1 MEGVVTTSLMNVAVE
16 GVVGWGSGGSGQH
29 FEDGV
34 VVWWGVVKWM
44 NTLSKLN
51 ASDTSQHLH
60 KVFFGESLQLAVT
73 RHCYSY
79 YSYCEYYHLT
89 PNMSPWLDLCCVQT
103 IHSP

>member
-1 MEGVVTTSLMNVAVE
+1 M
-16 GVVGWGSGGSGQH
+16 
-29 FEDGV
+29 
-34 VVWWGVVKWM
+34 KWM

-60 KVFFGESLQLAVT
+60 EVFFGESLQLYTIIAVT

-89 PNMSPWLDLCCVQT
+89 PNMSLWLDLQGAVFRQF
-103 IHSP
+103 IVHEYHNIVYPANLI